1 MRVYYEKRNLMVD
14 ALEQAAEV
22 AEKYDNVAHIRVD
35 DDGIVIYT
43 SEWRNDD
50 EEVSC
55 EME

>member
-1 MRVYYEKRNLMVD
+1 MRVYYEKRDLMID
-14 ALEQAAEV
+14 AREQAAEV
-22 AEKYDNVAHIRVD
+22 AEKYDNVVHVRVD
-35 DDGIVIYT
+35 DDGIAIYT